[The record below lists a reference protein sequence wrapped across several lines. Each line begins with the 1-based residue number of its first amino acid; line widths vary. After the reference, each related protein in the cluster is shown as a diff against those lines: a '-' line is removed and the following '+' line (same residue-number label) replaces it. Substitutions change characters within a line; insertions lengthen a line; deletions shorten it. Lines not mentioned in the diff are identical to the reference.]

1 MQLSDSS
8 SLIHQEGLQLL
19 IVDNQHAHST
29 ISLYGGHVISFMPK
43 HDHRPRLW
51 LSEKAILDAKHP
63 IRGGIPVCWPW
74 FGGHSG
80 DSNYPSHG
88 YVRNQ
93 PWHIVECQ
101 DRETET
107 VVHLQPQSASGEG
120 FAGQAQLTLVVK
132 VGRELSVQ
140 LITHNIGQVN
150 FTYNGALHS
159 YFKVN
164 DITGCELQG
173 LEGDY
178 QDKLQNHAL
187 AHTPHPYRFS
197 AETDRVHLATPHE
210 LCIVQDAGNTDIFS
224 SGHDSI
230 VVWNPWA
237 ANSKAMADMT
247 DVGYKK
253 MLCVETAITQGQ
265 VVSPGQ
271 SHILEQIIR

>member
-29 ISLYGGHVISFMPK
+29 ISLHGGHVISFMPK

-74 FGGHSG
+74 FGAHSA
-80 DSNYPSHG
+80 DTNYPSHG

-93 PWHIVECQ
+93 PWHIIDCQ
-101 DRETET
+101 DRQTET
-107 VVHLQPQSASGEG
+107 VVHLQPQNASGEG
-120 FAGQAQLTLVVK
+120 FTGQAQLTLVVK

-140 LITHNIGQVN
+140 LITHNIGQLD

-159 YFKVN
+159 YFKVD
-164 DITGCELQG
+164 DITRCELQG

-178 QDKLQNHAL
+178 QDKLQNYAL
-187 AHTPHPYRFS
+187 AHTPHPYRFNT
-197 AETDRVHLATPHE
+197 ETDRVHLATPHE
-210 LCIVQDAGNTDIFS
+210 LCIAQDAGNTDILS

-237 ANSKAMADMT
+237 ANAKAMADMT
-247 DVGYKK
+247 DEGYKK
-253 MLCVETAITQGQ
+253 MLCVETAVTRGRIVT
-265 VVSPGQ
+265 PGQ
-271 SHILEQIIR
+271 SHTLEQIIR